1 MIDIKELF
9 AKFLRLRKVLKGMDK
24 YIKPDITI
32 PVTTF
37 GNSGT
42 SWTLNAELLNENSI
56 VYCFGVGDNISFDLD
71 LINKFDLQ
79 IFAFDPTP
87 KSLDW
92 ISTQKLPKQFVIHP
106 IGLANYDGKAKFH
119 PPKNPNHISATMLDR
134 SETRD
139 QAYKVE
145 VKTIK
150 SIMQQLGHRH
160 LDLLKMDIE
169 GMEYEVI
176 EDMKEKNILPTQVL
190 IEFHHRFKGV
200 GIEKTI
206 KAVEIMRGM
215 GYFVFHISQ
224 TGEEIAFIRKDMLP
238 KQLKNS

>member
-1 MIDIKELF
+1 MIDFKELF
-9 AKFLRLRKVLKGMDK
+9 AKFLRLRKVIKGLDS
-24 YIKPDITI
+24 YIKPD
-32 PVTTF
+32 VTLPIASF

-42 SWTLNAELLNENSI
+42 SWSLYADILDEKSI
-56 VYCFGVGDNISFDLD
+56 VYSFGVGDDISFDLG
-71 LINKFDLQ
+71 LINRFDLQ

-87 KSLDW
+87 KSIDW

-150 SIMQQLGHRH
+150 SIMQQLGHRYV
-160 LDLLKMDIE
+160 DLLKMDIE

-176 EDMKEKNILPTQVL
+176 VDMKEKNILPTQVL

-200 GIEKTI
+200 GIDKTI
-206 KAVEIMRGM
+206 KAVENMREM
-215 GYFVFHISQ
+215 GYLVFHISQ
-224 TGEEIAFIRKDMLP
+224 TGEEIAFIRKDKLP
-238 KQLKNS
+238 QNVKQG